1 MANETKYSVLDKG
14 EEISHVTKINHLL
27 LFGVGRFMSWS
38 FRTAIMV
45 KVNVI
50 NSQIS
55 RDTFAS
61 NFIDDS
67 IHKKRK
73 SLGAVDS
80 DFWFA
85 TDDN

>member
-1 MANETKYSVLDKG
+1 
-14 EEISHVTKINHLL
+14 
-27 LFGVGRFMSWS
+27 MSWS

-73 SLGAVDS
+73 SLGAADS